1 MLLEAFEGENAVID
15 SIRTPD
21 EVYALRR
28 RNDFVLLEVTAD
40 PETRWLRAEA
50 RARSGDPMTKEAFLE
65 VERLE
70 LVSKDASGQSLIATS
85 ALADHTVENNGDLA
99 SLERHLGELFPKI

>member
-1 MLLEAFEGENAVID
+1 M
-15 SIRTPD
+15 
-21 EVYALRR
+21 
-28 RNDFVLLEVTAD
+28 TAD

-70 LVSKDASGQSLIATS
+70 LVSKDATGQSSIATS

-99 SLERHLGELFPKI
+99 SLERHLESSFPKI

>member
-1 MLLEAFEGENAVID
+1 MAQRA
-15 SIRTPD
+15 T
-21 EVYALRR
+21 
-28 RNDFVLLEVTAD
+28 
-40 PETRWLRAEA
+40 RAEA

-70 LVSKDASGQSLIATS
+70 LVSKDATGQSLIATS

-99 SLERHLGELFPKI
+99 SLERHLGELFPII